1 FFLFP
6 PTGINLFYMKR
17 YALLAATMVLLIS
30 CNESR
35 RGNDSNANED
45 RDEAAAES
53 NTDKFAGD
61 KHKDADFVFEVVE
74 SNYGEIKLAELA
86 SQKSRNTEVK
96 NIAKMLLTDHTASL
110 NDLKTVAQA
119 KAISVPVEETDA
131 ARRTLED
138 MAGESDKDFD
148 LSWCKKMLDL
158 HETSIDKFED
168 RLEKTEDAQLKDY
181 VDKTLPVLRKHQE
194 ELQACEKKLEQTKS

>member
-1 FFLFP
+1 
-6 PTGINLFYMKR
+6 
-17 YALLAATMVLLIS
+17 LLVATMVLLIS

-35 RGNDSNANED
+35 RGNDSNVNED

-53 NTDKFAGD
+53 NTDKFAGETR
-61 KHKDADFVFEVVE
+61 KDADFIFEVVE

-86 SQKSRNTEVK
+86 SQKSRNAEIK
-96 NIAKMLLTDHTASL
+96 GIAKMLLADHTASL

-138 MAGESDKDFD
+138 MAQESDQDFD
-148 LSWCKKMLDL
+148 LIWCEKMLDL
-158 HETSIDKFED
+158 HNTSIEKFED
-168 RLEKTEDAQLKDY
+168 RLDKTEDEQLNDY
-181 VDKTLPVLRKHQE
+181 LNKTLPVLRKHQQ
-194 ELQACEKKLEQTKS
+194 ELQACQKKLEHTTS

>member
-1 FFLFP
+1 MFV
-6 PTGINLFYMKR
+6 PTGFKLFYMKR

-35 RGNDSNANED
+35 RGNDSNVNED

-61 KHKDADFVFEVVE
+61 KRKDAAFVFEVVE

-86 SQKSRNTEVK
+86 SQKSRNTEIK

-158 HETSIDKFED
+158 HDTSIDKFED
-168 RLEKTEDAQLKDY
+168 RLEETEDAQLKDY

-194 ELQACEKKLEQTKS
+194 ELQACKEKLEGTKS